1 MNPSREPRRL
11 SPRDL
16 EVLDAVVQLN
26 IETGRPVS
34 SGLVERFLQ
43 RAMSSATIR
52 SVMKFLEDTGYLEQ
66 PHTSAGRMPTDAG
79 FRVFV
84 DRLQAGWSLRRHEIP
99 AGLNR
104 MADSNLPVMD
114 DRGGRLKGLAHLLC
128 RLTDNI
134 GIIVG
139 PSLADVRTVRIEAYP
154 RSVRRLL
161 LVVTLEN
168 GMVRTGLVEL
178 GRDTP
183 AHVVSEAGHLLS
195 ERVAG
200 RTVGEIR
207 GGALEAVD
215 LMRNPVSR
223 CAVELARRTRD
234 LVDGAEEGEIEF
246 EGVGQVLEQP
256 EFHDPE
262 PLKAL
267 IRFIQS
273 PRAIRDTLDRLG
285 PNGLDD
291 LGVWI
296 GGENPVGGLRR
307 FTVLT
312 GHVDIDGRRGMLAV
326 VGPRRMPYQ
335 RAFHGIE
342 ILRRV
347 ALSHGGAHAS

>member
-1 MNPSREPRRL
+1 L

-16 EVLDAVVQLN
+16 EVLEAVVQLN

-43 RAMSSATIR
+43 RAVSSATIR
-52 SVMKFLEDTGYLEQ
+52 SVMKNLEDTGYLDQ

-84 DRLQAGWSLRRHEIP
+84 DRLQTGWTLRRHEIP
-99 AGLNR
+99 AGLKDV
-104 MADSNLPVMD
+104 AEANLPMVD
-114 DRGGRLKGLAHLLC
+114 DRGGRLKGLARLLC

-139 PSLADVRTVRIEAYP
+139 PSLAEVRTTRVEAYP
-154 RSVRRLL
+154 RSLRRLL

-178 GRDTP
+178 DRDTP
-183 AHVVSEAGHLLS
+183 AHVVSEAGRMLS

-200 RTVGEIR
+200 KTVGEIR
-207 GGALEAVD
+207 DGALDAVD

-223 CAVELARRTRD
+223 CAVDLAKRTRD
-234 LVDGAEEGEIEF
+234 LVDGAEVGEIEF

-273 PRAIRDTLDRLG
+273 PRSIRDTLDRLG
-285 PNGLDD
+285 PAGHDD

-296 GGENPVGGLRR
+296 GGENPVGGLRQ
-307 FTVLT
+307 FAVLT
-312 GHVDIDGRRGMLAV
+312 GHIDLDGRQGMLAV

-335 RAFHGIE
+335 RAFQGIE

-347 ALSHGGAHAS
+347 ALAEGGASTS